1 MENAVSTAAKFTA
14 MNAVGAIAGE
24 IGFLYSGGHWVYG
37 SMLSGAMAFPGF
49 RMVDDVWRGRL
60 SGILTYGNDVVDGA
74 YTYLLFGAA
83 FKVLGGLWSR
93 ISARWTRLKL
103 PLGCFVAGTLV
114 SAGSGEQVAIENI
127 RLGDRVETTS
137 SHPRTRVPHSWMAAY
152 LRLATDDGT
161 GRVFHIG
168 LLRPKTWFAAQGV
181 SAPGD
186 ELFLELGEL
195 GATGRAVIQRID
207 ESPHIGEGNG
217 RLVLM
222 TATHASNDVYELS
235 FVEGGE
241 PLRGTGG
248 HPLYSLDRDDWV
260 RVRDL
265 QVGERLQ
272 TAEGAV
278 SVEALEKVRG
288 EHRVYN
294 LEVEGDHEYLVGEAG
309 VRAHNELPCSIPSN
323 RGGAFTRWFDDLSPE
338 QLDDIWTN
346 PKLRQTIEDRIR
358 HPGGVHEWLMA
369 GRAPTFKRW
378 GLGMGDIKSLR
389 SLSTHC
395 Y

>member
-1 MENAVSTAAKFTA
+1 M
-14 MNAVGAIAGE
+14 
-24 IGFLYSGGHWVYG
+24 
-37 SMLSGAMAFPGF
+37 PC
-49 RMVDDVWRGRL
+49 GRL
-60 SGILTYGNDVVDGA
+60 SGILTYRQRNDVVDGA

-83 FKVLGGLWSR
+83 FRVLGRKRLWSR

-241 PLRGTGG
+241 ALRGTGG

-260 RVRDL
+260 SVRDL

-278 SVEALEKVRG
+278 AVEALEKVRG

-309 VRAHNELPCSIPSN
+309 VRAHNTCVLDDEIIVFGSNNKPGNFKLRPGVDDRPIGGVTAPGKSGSIATDLEISSEFQQMFGRAAK
-323 RGGAFTRWFDDLSPE
+323 RGDTMSGAFVGDIRAAGFD
-338 QLDDIWTN
+338 
-346 PKLRQTIEDRIR
+346 
-358 HPGGVHEWLMA
+358 VV
-369 GRAPTFKRW
+369 RAPT
-378 GLGMGDIKSLR
+378 LR
-389 SLSTHC
+389 NPNHVRIISGTRTFDDEGIEWLSTAVDRLSRVRK
-395 Y
+395 